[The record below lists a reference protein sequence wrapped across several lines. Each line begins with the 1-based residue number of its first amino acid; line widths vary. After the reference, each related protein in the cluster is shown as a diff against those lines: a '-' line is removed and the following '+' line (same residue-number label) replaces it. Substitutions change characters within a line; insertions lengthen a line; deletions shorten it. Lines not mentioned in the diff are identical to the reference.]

1 MRRRDFITLLGG
13 AAAAWPL
20 AARAQQPAPPVVG
33 YLTSRSRESDAEFVA
48 AVRKGL
54 GDAGFVEG
62 RNVAID
68 FRWADNN
75 DSQFPSLAAD
85 LVRRGVT
92 VIIAATTPAAQAA
105 KQATAAIPIVFG
117 TGADPIG
124 MGFVASLNRPGGNLT
139 GITTFASQLGTKQ
152 FGLLQE
158 LVPLPAVV
166 GYLQDP
172 RGRFGQS
179 EAISTAA
186 RAFDRMLITFSAGIE
201 REIDAAFVSFADRRI
216 GGILVDASTYFT
228 SRLHQI
234 VVLANHYVLP
244 ALYSRREYALAGGLM
259 SYGTSPAETYRQAG
273 VYAGRILKG
282 EKPADLPVVQPTKFE
297 LVINLKTA
305 KTLGLTVPPTLLAI
319 ADEVIE

>member
-1 MRRRDFITLLGG
+1 MIRRRDFITLLGG
-13 AAAAWPL
+13 AAAWPV
-20 AARAQQPAPPVVG
+20 AARAQQALPVVG
-33 YLTSRSRESDAEFVA
+33 YLTTRSRESDAEFVA
-48 AVRKGL
+48 AVRRGL

-62 RNVAID
+62 RNVAIE

-75 DSQFPSLAAD
+75 DSQLPSLAAD

-92 VIIAATTPAAQAA
+92 VIVAATTPATQAA
-105 KQATAAIPIVFG
+105 KQATTAIPIVFG
-117 TGADPIG
+117 TGTDPIG

-139 GITTFASQLGTKQ
+139 GVTTFASQLGTKQ

-158 LVPLPAVV
+158 LVPAPANI
-166 GYLQDP
+166 GYLHDP
-172 RGRFGQS
+172 RDRFGQS
-179 EAISTAA
+179 EAVSMAA
-186 RAFDRMLITFSAGIE
+186 RAFDRMLITFSAGTE
-201 REIDAAFVSFADRRI
+201 REIDAAFVSFAERRI
-216 GGILVDASTYFT
+216 GGILVNPSTYFS

-244 ALYSRREYALAGGLM
+244 AVYSRREYALAGGLM

-282 EKPADLPVVQPTKFE
+282 EKPADLPVMQPGKFE
-297 LVINLKTA
+297 LVINLGTA
-305 KTLGLTVPPTLLAI
+305 KTLGLTIPPGVLAI

>member
-1 MRRRDFITLLGG
+1 
-13 AAAAWPL
+13 
-20 AARAQQPAPPVVG
+20 
-33 YLTSRSRESDAEFVA
+33 VA
-48 AVRKGL
+48 AVRRGL

-62 RNVAID
+62 RNVAIE

-75 DSQFPSLAAD
+75 DSQLPGLAAD

-92 VIIAATTPAAQAA
+92 VIVAATTPAAQAA
-105 KQATAAIPIVFG
+105 KQATTAIPIVFG

-158 LVPLPAVV
+158 LVPLPAIV

-186 RAFDRMLITFSAGIE
+186 RAFDRMLITFSAGTE

-216 GGILVDASTYFT
+216 GGILVDPSTYFT

-282 EKPADLPVVQPTKFE
+282 EKPADLPVQQPTQFE
-297 LVINLKTA
+297 LVINLRTA
-305 KTLGLTVPPTLLAI
+305 KALGLTVPDKLIAL